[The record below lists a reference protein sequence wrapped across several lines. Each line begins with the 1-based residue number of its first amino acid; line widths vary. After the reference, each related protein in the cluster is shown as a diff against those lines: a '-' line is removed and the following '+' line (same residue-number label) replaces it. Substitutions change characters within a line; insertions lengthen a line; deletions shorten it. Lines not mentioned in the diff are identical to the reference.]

1 MSSVSV
7 YILPPVWR
15 VPPAQ
20 DLTSPHVRATRV
32 PGEQSRHAHGGV
44 CPQAKTGA

>member
-7 YILPPVWR
+7 YILPPEWR
-15 VPPAQ
+15 EPPGQ

-32 PGEQSRHAHGGV
+32 PGEQFPHALAGV